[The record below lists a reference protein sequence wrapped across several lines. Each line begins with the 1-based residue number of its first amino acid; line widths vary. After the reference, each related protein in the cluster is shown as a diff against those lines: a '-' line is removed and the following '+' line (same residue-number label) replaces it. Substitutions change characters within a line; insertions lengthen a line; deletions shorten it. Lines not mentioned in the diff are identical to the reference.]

1 MCAIAAT
8 KSRNKFFEAL
18 ARGVLCG
25 EVAERLKAL
34 PC

>member
-18 ARGVLCG
+18 ERGVCG

-34 PC
+34 PY

>member
-1 MCAIAAT
+1 MGAPRSADEPHEQIKYNC
-8 KSRNKFFEAL
+8 
-18 ARGVLCG
+18 VG

>member
-1 MCAIAAT
+1 LL
-8 KSRNKFFEAL
+8 F
-18 ARGVLCG
+18 G